1 MQGLTSRSILIA
13 LPSGGILEMSRRFL
27 DARRPLEM
35 LPEHREEMLIPY
47 IPELPFATEDF
58 INYNQTAMRVRE
70 IRSALVQIFY
80 FFQSIPLTFL
90 DHQDLNQVHL
100 FLYLD

>member
-1 MQGLTSRSILIA
+1 
-13 LPSGGILEMSRRFL
+13 MSRRFL

-70 IRSALVQIFY
+70 IRSALVSSLL
-80 FFQSIPLTFL
+80 FFSIPLTFL
-90 DHQDLNQVHL
+90 DRQDLNRVHL